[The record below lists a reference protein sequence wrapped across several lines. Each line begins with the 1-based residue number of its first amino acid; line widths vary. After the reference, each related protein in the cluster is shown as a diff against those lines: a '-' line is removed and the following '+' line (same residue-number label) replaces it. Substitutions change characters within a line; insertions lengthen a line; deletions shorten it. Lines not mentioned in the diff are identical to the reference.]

1 MTMTEALQIDTP
13 PRTLTDAEL
22 VAACLSGDERAFA
35 SIMRRNNQRL
45 FRVARSILGDDA
57 EAEDAVQETYL
68 NAFLHLDSFEGRSS
82 LSTWLT
88 RLAINESLGRVR
100 SRRRRRLVPWDGFDE
115 AGIANDWSR
124 VTAMSLAEHQPE
136 RNAIQREM
144 RGVLE
149 DALDRLPESF
159 RPAFVLREVEGMS
172 GREVAEALDIPEATV
187 KTRCFRARRLL
198 QKDLRERLQGELGE
212 TFIFLGAR
220 CDRMVAAVVA
230 KLRERHAVN
239 R

>member
-1 MTMTEALQIDTP
+1 MTVTQALQDDAP
-13 PRTLTDAEL
+13 ARAMTDSEL
-22 VAACLSGDERAFA
+22 VSACLCGDERAFA
-35 SIMRRNNQRL
+35 TIMRRNNQRL
-45 FRVARSILGDDA
+45 FRVARSILADDA

-68 NAFLHLDSFEGRSS
+68 NAYLHLDSFEGRSS

-100 SRRRRRLVPWDGFDE
+100 SRHRRRLVPWDGCEE
-115 AGIANDWSR
+115 ASGASGWSNV
-124 VTAMSLAEHQPE
+124 VTMSSGEQQPE
-136 RNAIQREM
+136 RTAAQREL
-144 RGVLE
+144 RGILE
-149 DALDRLPESF
+149 DAVDRLPESF

-212 TFIFLGAR
+212 TFVFLGAR
-220 CDRMVAAVVA
+220 CDRMVATVLA
-230 KLRERHAVN
+230 KLRERRAMN